1 MRILFFDWVSFAD
14 IDMAE
19 AMRRLGHEIL
29 ISDIQSDKKD
39 VDEDYTLQCMKLFS
53 ENNVE
58 LVYTCNF
65 APTVAEACH
74 RANIPYMSWVYD
86 SPQVLLYHKTILYP
100 TNYVF
105 LFDSAQY
112 IDLKSKGVDTVYFMP
127 LAANVERVDEIAY
140 DSENEKRFSCD
151 VAFVGSLYNEEHNFF
166 DRMDDKLSDYDR
178 GYLEALM
185 EAQMKVYGYYFI
197 EDVLR
202 GQDILGR
209 VKKILPYNM
218 GPSYFCTDEYL
229 CGDYFLGRKLTSNER
244 IRILKEL
251 GKRYNT
257 NVYSTGDL
265 SDIKGVNDMD
275 VVEYFDEMPQAFRY
289 AKINLN
295 ITLRTIRNGIPLR
308 CFDIMGAGGFL
319 LTNYQ
324 ADFNGMFEDGIDY
337 VSYESHEDMY
347 AKIDYYLAHEEE
359 RKAIAKHGHDTVK
372 QYHNYNV
379 RIKEM
384 FEVLK
389 NARGS

>member
-1 MRILFFDWVSFAD
+1 
-14 IDMAE
+14 
-19 AMRRLGHEIL
+19 
-29 ISDIQSDKKD
+29 
-39 VDEDYTLQCMKLFS
+39 
-53 ENNVE
+53 
-58 LVYTCNF
+58 
-65 APTVAEACH
+65 
-74 RANIPYMSWVYD
+74 
-86 SPQVLLYHKTILYP
+86 
-100 TNYVF
+100 
-105 LFDSAQY
+105 
-112 IDLKSKGVDTVYFMP
+112 MP

-140 DSENEKRFSCD
+140 DPENEKKFSCD

-197 EDVLR
+197 EYVLR

-229 CGDYFLGRKLTSNER
+229 CGDSFLGRKLTSNER

-324 ADFNGMFEDGIDY
+324 SDFNGMFEEGIEY

-347 AKIDYYLAHEEE
+347 AKIDYYLAHEDE

-389 NARGS
+389 NARN